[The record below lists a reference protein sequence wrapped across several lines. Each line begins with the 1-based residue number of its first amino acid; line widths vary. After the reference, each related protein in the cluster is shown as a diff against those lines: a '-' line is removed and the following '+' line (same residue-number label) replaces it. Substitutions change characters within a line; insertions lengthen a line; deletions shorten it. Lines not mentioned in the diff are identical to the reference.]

1 MKKSGGGK
9 ISLLANNKDTKDRCW
24 CNCFIVAKAICAA
37 VFVCVGGRGI
47 MSTTVLEGEKK
58 WVFLF
63 RNEETRLDTWFGN
76 DHVFAEVKVALIRT
90 AQTLFVW

>member
-1 MKKSGGGK
+1 MARDEERIMFYPEGHESNTKAVEWWAEDIWRQMKKSGGSK

-37 VFVCVGGRGI
+37 VFVCVWGGGI

-58 WVFLF
+58 WVFF
-63 RNEETRLDTWFGN
+63 
-76 DHVFAEVKVALIRT
+76 I
-90 AQTLFVW
+90 

>member
-9 ISLLANNKDTKDRCW
+9 ISVLANNKDTKHRCW

-58 WVFLF
+58 CFFYLGIKRQDWILGL
-63 RNEETRLDTWFGN
+63 EMITYLQKLKW
-76 DHVFAEVKVALIRT
+76 L
-90 AQTLFVW
+90 